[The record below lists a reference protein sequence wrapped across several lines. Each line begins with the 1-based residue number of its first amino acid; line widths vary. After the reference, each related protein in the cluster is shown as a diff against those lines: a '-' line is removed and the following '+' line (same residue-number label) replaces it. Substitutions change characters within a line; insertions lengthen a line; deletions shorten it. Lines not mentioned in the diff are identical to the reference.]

1 MGIAEKLASAKKT
14 NWISEGFSETEIKT
28 MVELAK
34 ISAQIERGRI
44 ELSMMLKMGSYNYQY
59 LWLPD
64 GSTTALTGPI
74 EGNHYQ
80 TVNEYLSLVYY
91 RPVGQRYDRLGG
103 FRICCALA
111 TASLD
116 GSGISGI

>member
-1 MGIAEKLASAKKT
+1 MYGGDIYLDGDFTQHQFTDANRMRYNPAS
-14 NWISEGFSETEIKT
+14 G
-28 MVELAK
+28 LY
-34 ISAQIERGRI
+34 

-74 EGNHYQ
+74 EGNHYH

-103 FRICCALA
+103 AAAQRAQGHGGHPQRHEPHLE
-111 TASLD
+111 
-116 GSGISGI
+116 SGH

>member
-1 MGIAEKLASAKKT
+1 MYGGDIYLDGDFTQHQFTDANRMRYNPAS
-14 NWISEGFSETEIKT
+14 G
-28 MVELAK
+28 LY
-34 ISAQIERGRI
+34 

-91 RPVGQRYDRLGG
+91 RPVGQSYDRLGG
-103 FRICCALA
+103 FGIEF
-111 TASLD
+111 
-116 GSGISGI
+116 SGK